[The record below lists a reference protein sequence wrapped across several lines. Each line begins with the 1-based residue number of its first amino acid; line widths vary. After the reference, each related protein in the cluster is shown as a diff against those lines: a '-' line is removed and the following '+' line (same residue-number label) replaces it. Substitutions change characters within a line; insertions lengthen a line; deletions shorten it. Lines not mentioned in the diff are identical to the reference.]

1 MRVNR
6 LARPRAGLRTMLAA
20 ALLAGLLAGCG
31 GGGGGDDGP
40 DTSGLVPTAPA
51 LGATLYA
58 DATVLRP
65 LVPGAS
71 WQYAGTAPGNVA
83 YTSSV
88 THAAASPG
96 VLETATNTFNGG
108 AGSVHVA
115 IVNGDV
121 VQPDPEDLD
130 GDGVADISNAIELRS
145 PVRVNDQVVVFD
157 RRLPGALDD
166 VDGDGRAETFDLA
179 AYSRVIGTEDV
190 ALDGLPTQHAV
201 RVDHVVAGRVIL
213 SKDGQ
218 ATPVI
223 SATQS
228 VWYAEGLGIVRRRLD
243 APALDGV
250 NRDIT
255 DERLTGWDG
264 LP

>member
-6 LARPRAGLRTMLAA
+6 LARSRAGLRTMLAA

-31 GGGGGDDGP
+31 GGGGDDGP
-40 DTSGLVPTAPA
+40 DTSGLVPTVPA
-51 LGATLYA
+51 LGATLYS

-71 WQYAGTAPGNVA
+71 WQFAGTAPGSVA
-83 YTSSV
+83 YTNTV
-88 THAAASPG
+88 THAAAAVG
-96 VLETATNTFNGG
+96 VTESASNTFNGG
-108 AGSVHVA
+108 ATSVHVA
-115 IVNGDV
+115 AVDGNI

-157 RRLPGALDD
+157 RRMPGALDD

-179 AYSRVIGTEDV
+179 VYSRVIGAEDV

-218 ATPVI
+218 ATPAI
-223 SATQS
+223 TATQS

-250 NRDIT
+250 SREVT
-255 DERLTGWDG
+255 DERLTGWAG

>member
-6 LARPRAGLRTMLAA
+6 QPSARAGARHLLAV

-31 GGGGGDDGP
+31 GGGDDGP
-40 DTSGLVPTAPA
+40 DKTGLVPTAPA
-51 LGATLYA
+51 PGATLYA

-71 WQYAGTAPGNVA
+71 WQYAGTAPGSVA
-83 YTSSV
+83 YTSTV
-88 THAAASPG
+88 TQASAG
-96 VLETATNTFNGG
+96 VGVIESASNTFNGG
-108 AGSVHVA
+108 AASMHVA
-115 IVNGDV
+115 VVNGNV

-130 GDGVADISNAIELRS
+130 GDGVADISNTIELRS
-145 PVRVNDQVVVFD
+145 PVRVNDQLVVFD
-157 RRLPGALDD
+157 RRMPGALEDI
-166 VDGDGRAETFDLA
+166 DGDGRAETFDLA
-179 AYSRVIGTEDV
+179 AYSRVIGAEDV

-213 SKDGQ
+213 SAGGQ
-218 ATPVI
+218 ATPAVT
-223 SATQS
+223 ATQS
-228 VWYAEGLGIVRRRLD
+228 IWYAEGLGIVRRRLD

-250 NRDIT
+250 SREIT